1 VEAVTSERPILFS
14 GAMVRAI
21 LAGQKT
27 QTRRVVKLRELGPS
41 PTRGYD
47 WCFRD
52 RRGMWNDVN
61 DKLLV
66 DKFCPYGKPGDS
78 LWVRETW
85 GAARE
90 FDDVKPTHL
99 DPDRDIFYQATD
111 EVPGGIRWRPSI
123 HMPRWASR
131 LALDVASV
139 HVERLQE
146 ITTEAIIAEGVD
158 VPDVDYSVAGSP
170 PELDSEREAY
180 ALRRWIDLW
189 DGINGAKH
197 PWPSNPFVWVVEFK
211 RTEGNK

>member
-1 VEAVTSERPILFS
+1 VKVTDNRDEHVGQRNGYHWFRPHDFDAPHNLQGNGDPVPNYGI
-14 GAMVRAI
+14 
-21 LAGQKT
+21 K
-27 QTRRVVKLRELGPS
+27 
-41 PTRGYD
+41 
-47 WCFRD
+47 
-52 RRGMWNDVN
+52 
-61 DKLLV
+61 
-66 DKFCPYGKPGDS
+66 CPYGKPGDT

-111 EVPGGIRWRPSI
+111 EVPGGLRWRPSI

-170 PELDSEREAY
+170 PELESEREAY

-211 RTEGNK
+211 RTEQAQ